1 MKMLNRKNKTVEI
14 VNDYYLPSGRA
25 TDYDWNTG
33 GGKVRST
40 AIMLE
45 KKRAGI
51 PNGAGFRVYNYGVGY
66 LH

>member
-1 MKMLNRKNKTVEI
+1 MLNRKNKTVEI

-25 TDYDWNTG
+25 TNYDWNTG

-45 KKRAGI
+45 KRKE
-51 PNGAGFRVYNYGVGY
+51 PEY
-66 LH
+66 LMGLVLGLIIME